1 MTEYKNSRINWESF
15 ILGVLYLVVAII
27 AFKDPRASLMSMS
40 VLLGIFVILS
50 GVGDIYLRNKLSKYY
65 EKDTTNLSLIS
76 GVVQIILG
84 IIILV
89 DIQTTF
95 VALPYMFAIWF
106 IFTTI
111 IGIIIIIPLKIL
123 SYGIWTS

>member
-50 GVGDIYLRNKLSKYY
+50 GV
-65 EKDTTNLSLIS
+65 
-76 GVVQIILG
+76 
-84 IIILV
+84 
-89 DIQTTF
+89 
-95 VALPYMFAIWF
+95 
-106 IFTTI
+106 
-111 IGIIIIIPLKIL
+111 
-123 SYGIWTS
+123 

>member
-15 ILGVLYLVVAII
+15 ILGVLYLIVAII

-50 GVGDIYLRNKLSKYY
+50 GVGDIYLRNKFSKYY

-89 DIQTTF
+89 EDRKS
-95 VALPYMFAIWF
+95 VV
-106 IFTTI
+106 
-111 IGIIIIIPLKIL
+111 
-123 SYGIWTS
+123 